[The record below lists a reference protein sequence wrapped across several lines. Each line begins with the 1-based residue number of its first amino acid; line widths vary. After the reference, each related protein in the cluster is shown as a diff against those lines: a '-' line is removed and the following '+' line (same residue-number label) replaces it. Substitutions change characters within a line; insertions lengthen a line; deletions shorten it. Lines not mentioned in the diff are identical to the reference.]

1 MKRKM
6 KNVLIFTVIVLLVYL
21 AFGEERYIKY
31 NVIKIDK
38 VDTITMTYGE
48 QQNTFDFNDEMF
60 DLFSYS
66 GSVIEVDNMF
76 ERLFFPYGEEL
87 EETELSITYLREGN
101 KYGKAKVYY
110 NINQSDEYVL
120 YMNNVY
126 WTTGESIEELFEL
139 LQLK

>member
-6 KNVLIFTVIVLLVYL
+6 KNVLIFTIIVLLVYL
-21 AFGEERYIKY
+21 VFGEERYIKY
-31 NVIKIDK
+31 NIIKIDK
-38 VDTITMTYGE
+38 VDTVTMTYGE

-60 DLFSYS
+60 DLLSYS

-76 ERLFFPYGEEL
+76 ERLFFPYCEEL
-87 EETELSITYLREGN
+87 EETELSITYFREGN